1 VHLSV
6 RGICCLRAGVPGV
19 SDNITVV
26 SVVGRMLEHA
36 RVYSFQRGDE
46 HLYWLGSADLMP
58 RNLDTRVELLVPVE
72 EEALKADLQDT
83 LDRCLAD
90 DSFAWELHP
99 DGWERRSG
107 GERSVQRE
115 LMERAMQ
122 RAAADS
128 S

>member
-1 VHLSV
+1 
-6 RGICCLRAGVPGV
+6 
-19 SDNITVV
+19 VV

-72 EEALKADLQDT
+72 EEALKAELQDT

-115 LMERAMQ
+115 LMERATL
-122 RAAADS
+122 RAAAEPS
-128 S
+128 